1 MSVYIPTQWRNG
13 QEPFIN
19 AFNLNHIE
27 AGIESAHQEIQE
39 LVDGTVPAGKA
50 TTADFAITVEKATQT
65 HIGGAKVWV
74 DDSDQ
79 SNIIGY
85 IDAR

>member
-13 QEPFIN
+13 QEPYIN

-27 AGIESAHQEIQE
+27 SGIVSAHEEIE
-39 LVDGTVPAGKA
+39 EIVDGTKKIAKA
-50 TTADFAITVEKATQT
+50 THADTSTTVDKATST
-65 HIGGAKVWV
+65 HIGGSKVWV
-74 DDSDQ
+74 DDSDPAHV
-79 SNIIGY
+79 IGY